1 MRKTIALALIAIAAA
16 LALLWYVVAGS
27 SGPEKGTVAAQ
38 AQPPDRAPGDSAR
51 LARPEPPALPVEATN
66 SASPVDLDELRRR
79 LPDNLYWALGAPT
92 DDEAVLGKRREH
104 DRESNELY
112 GKVLSTT
119 ATEEEIRRYY
129 EDRRRVSEDYMQFAA
144 RVLADYG
151 SQLPEEQRG
160 MYELSIELHR
170 ARLAQIPRD
179 RDDALARLRAKRG
192 R

>member
-16 LALLWYVVAGS
+16 LALFWYAVAGS
-27 SGPEKGTVAAQ
+27 SGPEKGTVAAR
-38 AQPPDRAPGDSAR
+38 PPDRAPGDASR
-51 LARPEPPALPVEATN
+51 SPRPEPPALPVEATN
-66 SASPVDLDELRRR
+66 SASPVDLDQLRRR
-79 LPDNLYWALGAPT
+79 LPDNLYWTLGAPT
-92 DDEAVLGKRREH
+92 QDEAVLSKRREH
-104 DRESNELY
+104 DRQSNELY

-129 EDRRRVSEDYMQFAA
+129 EDRRRVSEDYMEFAA

-179 RDDALARLRAKRG
+179 RDDALARLRVRRG